1 MDGLEIIRIITKRTL
16 RKVEVLY
23 DLKAKD
29 HQLKVF
35 CQPMSFLEA
44 RNKEILR

>member
-1 MDGLEIIRIITKRTL
+1 MDGLEIIRIITKGTFV

-29 HQLKVF
+29 H
-35 CQPMSFLEA
+35 
-44 RNKEILR
+44 